1 MPIDAERR
9 FMGLTPEQIATTTF
23 FKGRGCNECNRTGF
37 RGRLGIYEIF
47 VINEDVQKLIYER
60 VSAHVLRKSAREL
73 GMRTLREDGVR
84 KVIAG
89 LTTPEEVMKT
99 TVADVD

>member
-1 MPIDAERR
+1 
-9 FMGLTPEQIATTTF
+9 MGLTTEQVTSTTF

-37 RGRLGIYEIF
+37 RGRLGIYEVF
-47 VINEDVQKLIYER
+47 VINEEVQKLIYER
-60 VSAHVLRKSAREL
+60 VSAHVLRKAAREL

-84 KVIAG
+84 KAVAG

>member
-1 MPIDAERR
+1 
-9 FMGLTPEQIATTTF
+9 MGLAAEQAATTTF
-23 FKGRGCNECNRTGF
+23 VKGRGCNECNRTGF
-37 RGRLGIYEIF
+37 RGRMGIYEIF

-60 VSAHVLRKSAREL
+60 VSAHVLRKAAREL

-84 KVIAG
+84 KAVAG
-89 LTTPEEVMKT
+89 LTTPDEVMKT